1 MVVNYDIDMDLANP
15 GETCRIHMK
24 QGDVMSRCIY
34 INLLENGDAW
44 RVSAGTAAVIRYCAQ
59 DPDGLVTSHGLYDT
73 LEDGSAAYMLVGNVL
88 SVTPL
93 AEMTAKPGLVQVDV
107 LLVDGAKMLA
117 TFNFEI
123 YVHRSPN
130 TGTQAQAGNY
140 YRVAS
145 LDAINSE
152 LDKLRTAVTALGG
165 GSYLN

>member
-1 MVVNYDIDMDLANP
+1 MVVNYDMDMDLADP
-15 GETCRIHMK
+15 GETQRIQAK

-34 INLLENGDAW
+34 INLLENGKAW
-44 RVSAGTAAVIRYCAQ
+44 KTDAGTTAVIRYCAQ

-73 LEDGSAAYMLVGNVL
+73 LEDGSAAYMLVGNML

-93 AEMTAKPGLVQVDV
+93 AEMTAKPGLVKVDI

-123 YVHRSPN
+123 YVHRAPN
-130 TGTQAQAGNY
+130 SGTQARNGNY

-145 LDAINSE
+145 LDAINAD
-152 LDKLRTAVTALGG
+152 LDKLRAAVTALGG
-165 GSYLN
+165 GSYLQ

>member
-1 MVVNYDIDMDLANP
+1 MVVNYDMDMDFVNP
-15 GETCRIHMK
+15 GETQRIQMK

-34 INLLENGDAW
+34 INLLENGKAW
-44 RVSAGTAAVIRYCAQ
+44 KPGTGTSAVIRYCAQ

-73 LEDGSAAYMLVGNVL
+73 LEDGSAAYMLVGNML

-93 AEMTAKPGLVQVDV
+93 AEMTANPGLVQVDI
-107 LLVDGAKMLA
+107 LLVEGAKMLA

-130 TGTQAQAGNY
+130 TGTQAQTGNY

-145 LDAINSE
+145 LEAINTE
-152 LDKLRTAVTALGG
+152 LDKLRSAITALGG
-165 GSYLN
+165 GNYLE